1 MYELSP
7 KLFYFITFLITF
19 LIIVLL
25 IIIINK
31 NTSDLGIKWI
41 KQNRESSDIINNSNT
56 MDNSIP
62 ESKPIQEQKLFI
74 ADQDTIST
82 IFKNHKNEII
92 DLGKLNNKIPFN
104 DRNVQLNKMDQ
115 NDRER
120 LEKCKVLNRA
130 FEALTL
136 NKKRD

>member
-31 NTSDLGIKWI
+31 NTSNLGMKWI
-41 KQNRESSDIINNSNT
+41 QQNRESSDIINNSN
-56 MDNSIP
+56 I